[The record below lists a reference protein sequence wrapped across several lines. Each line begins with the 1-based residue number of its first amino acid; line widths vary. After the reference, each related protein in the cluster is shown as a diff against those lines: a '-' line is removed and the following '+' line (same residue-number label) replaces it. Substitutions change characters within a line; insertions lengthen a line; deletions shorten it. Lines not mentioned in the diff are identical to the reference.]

1 MTEKELVTALKTT
14 GLPVRYS
21 HFTSQQKPPYIVYY
35 GNGQNISEADNTVYW
50 KQNQY
55 MVQFYFKKKD
65 PAMEEAIESALT
77 AAELIYSK
85 TEDIWDESEGV
96 FSIYYYV

>member
-21 HFTSQQKPPYIVYY
+21 HFTSPQDVPYIVYY
-35 GNGQNISEADNTVYW
+35 GNGQSVLGADNLIYW
-50 KQNQY
+50 KQNEY
-55 MVQFYFKKKD
+55 LIQFYFKKKD
-65 PAMEEAIESALT
+65 PDMEEAIESALT
-77 AAELIYSK
+77 DAEIIYDKS
-85 TEDIWDESEGV
+85 EDIWNETEGV

>member
-21 HFTSQQKPPYIVYY
+21 HFTSPQAAPYIVYY
-35 GNGQNISEADNTVYW
+35 GNGQSNLDADNLIYW
-50 KQNQY
+50 KQNEY
-55 MVQFYFKKKD
+55 MIQFYFKEKSPD
-65 PAMEEAIESALT
+65 LEEAIESALT
-77 AAELIYSK
+77 NAEVIYEKS
-85 TEDIWDESEGV
+85 EDIWDESEGV